1 MFDLSYSASQM
12 KINAINS
19 LEVTCS
25 VFHSVAIST
34 KLLEINYSDLYIK
47 LKMVQKLLYRRG
59 LFQTFAYSYSGVRS
73 IEHTQIEI
81 ESLSFSFASLLTL
94 PCAVVVVLV

>member
-47 LKMVQKLLYRRG
+47 LKMVQKLRYRRG

-73 IEHTQIEI
+73 IEHTLKSQ
-81 ESLSFSFASLLTL
+81 LSRCYASPDRVTIIFF
-94 PCAVVVVLV
+94 C

>member
-34 KLLEINYSDLYIK
+34 KLLEINYSIPGYDQSSTL
-47 LKMVQKLLYRRG
+47 LKVSCQDVMTRQ
-59 LFQTFAYSYSGVRS
+59 
-73 IEHTQIEI
+73 I
-81 ESLSFSFASLLTL
+81 ESLSFSFVSLLTL
-94 PCAVVVVLV
+94 PCAVVVVVV

>member
-47 LKMVQKLLYRRG
+47 LKMVQTLRYRRG
-59 LFQTFAYSYSGVRS
+59 LFQNFRVFLFRGGCAIQQDQIIISRGSTSEFPVKEATF
-73 IEHTQIEI
+73 
-81 ESLSFSFASLLTL
+81 LM
-94 PCAVVVVLV
+94 

>member
-12 KINAINS
+12 KINGINP

-47 LKMVQKLLYRRG
+47 LKMVQKLRYRRG
-59 LFQTFAYSYSGVRS
+59 LFQNVRVFLFRGTINRAHS
-73 IEHTQIEI
+73 
-81 ESLSFSFASLLTL
+81 
-94 PCAVVVVLV
+94 